1 MTCGQ
6 LVSVG
11 WDSQLLVWPTSEIVS
26 AASSSSQALVVGRGK
41 KGRTRQTEKV
51 DLEPTQV
58 FRFGPQ
64 RHIRFIP
71 LHLEGV
77 GNNDG
82 GSLMMLALDSGQRT
96 HSLTA
101 ALYTINNTTVNI
113 F

>member
-6 LVSVG
+6 LISVG
-11 WDSQLLVWPTSEIVS
+11 WDSQLLIWPTSEIFA
-26 AASSSSQALVVGRGK
+26 AASSCSQTGGVGRGR
-41 KGRTRQTEKV
+41 KGRLRLLTEKI

-71 LHLEGV
+71 LHIEGV
-77 GNNDG
+77 GSDDG
-82 GSLMMLALDSGQRT
+82 GSLLMLTMDGGQRT

-101 ALYTINNTTVNI
+101 ALYTCTKQTQQ
-113 F
+113 